1 MSRIRLVAIDC
12 DDTLL
17 ASDLSISEEN
27 RRAIHGAMEQGVM
40 VTLATGR
47 MYQSCLPF
55 ARELGIEGPLITY
68 NGALVKETDGRV
80 WFCETIPREVAIRV
94 ATLAAAQGLCLL
106 VYVDDELYVKEI
118 TPAVGVYLS
127 VSRVIAHAV
136 GDLAAFLAS
145 SGEPT
150 KLLFVDEPE
159 VLKSL
164 EPRFQKDFAGELEI
178 TSSKRHF
185 LELMKTG
192 VSKGRALEEIAKNLG
207 YRREEIMSIGDGN
220 NDIPLLKAAGIGV
233 AMENGAPKLKEVADY
248 VTLSHDASGVAH
260 AINRFVLNKGR

>member
-94 ATLAAAQGLCLL
+94 ATLAAARVFAFWFMLMTSLRQ
-106 VYVDDELYVKEI
+106 EI
-118 TPAVGVYLS
+118 PCGQVYLS
-127 VSRVIAHAV
+127 VS
-136 GDLAAFLAS
+136 G
-145 SGEPT
+145 
-150 KLLFVDEPE
+150 
-159 VLKSL
+159 
-164 EPRFQKDFAGELEI
+164 
-178 TSSKRHF
+178 
-185 LELMKTG
+185 
-192 VSKGRALEEIAKNLG
+192 
-207 YRREEIMSIGDGN
+207 
-220 NDIPLLKAAGIGV
+220 
-233 AMENGAPKLKEVADY
+233 
-248 VTLSHDASGVAH
+248 
-260 AINRFVLNKGR
+260 